1 MEANKNIVLKKSL
14 RMCSAFLL
22 ILWTSM
28 LQAQIKSGIQ
38 ISLSGGMSS
47 PVGKYKNPDQFTGS
61 GMHFSGGMDYYFFKG
76 LGLGIEGGYFENR
89 SERLFEDFIYRKY
102 FEVTNISSGYDWQ
115 TMYITAGPTLKWSPG
130 RFELD
135 LTGKMG
141 VSQISAPNLL
151 YQKNDYGEVYDVYRF
166 TRGSKDWKLA
176 WSTGLRAI
184 YKLNY
189 WMGVQGKLDYWSTMG
204 LNSVNY
210 SYRYRDVIDLD
221 RNGHLDSEEFHH
233 AGIVSKAQTT
243 AVNVLNLDLGLVF
256 QIGNIYRNTRN
267 NISMDLIDAVLDDEE
282 KLNSDSILLSQQNIN
297 VISTDTS
304 DVAVL
309 KSKVEQTGVMGKD
322 SINNTTDARDS
333 IESQHVN
340 MVAKDNVVIG
350 RDSINSLAEIHFS
363 MTDYNKA
370 AEYYNLLKDDPEYP
384 RSRYMYALSLS
395 FNGQCDEA
403 RKEFKQFMREYTGSD
418 KRSLEVLFVSQFEN
432 CTSVA
437 RKIKS
442 GKVVSSETS
451 KKSESGNN
459 TDNLVTDATKATES
473 TDKKVSEVA
482 EREYQVQFI
491 AIHKA
496 GVIFQSMLKMGS
508 VNIEFIKDK
517 KLYRYSLT
525 GYQYLEEAVKDL
537 QKVRSM
543 GYSDAFIAMYQN
555 GKRMD
560 TMYHDNEQKE

>member
-1 MEANKNIVLKKSL
+1 
-14 RMCSAFLL
+14 
-22 ILWTSM
+22 
-28 LQAQIKSGIQ
+28 
-38 ISLSGGMSS
+38 
-47 PVGKYKNPDQFTGS
+47 
-61 GMHFSGGMDYYFFKG
+61 
-76 LGLGIEGGYFENR
+76 
-89 SERLFEDFIYRKY
+89 
-102 FEVTNISSGYDWQ
+102 
-115 TMYITAGPTLKWSPG
+115 
-130 RFELD
+130 ELD

-221 RNGHLDSEEFHH
+221 RNGHLDSEEFHY

-451 KKSESGNN
+451 KKSESGMN
-459 TDNLVTDATKATES
+459 TDILVTDATKATES